1 MPQLNVIGSISGAS
15 FLPSSATSTYCRWE
29 LTHGPSWAV
38 VQGQSSGQTQTG
50 LVDRSLGGDGLV
62 VSLTGER
69 IDASW
74 GSGSAAWEH
83 PLDILLSTTSLC
95 GWPQLQLTVW
105 QQDELMRNDIIGYGS
120 ALIPVAPGQHRLQV
134 ATWRPE
140 GSWLQE
146 LRASFLGGG
155 LPQLMDLRCV
165 THPTEAPRTGL
176 ATTTSATVELDIQV
190 LARGF
195 EGAALNS

>member
-1 MPQLNVIGSISGAS
+1 
-15 FLPSSATSTYCRWE
+15 
-29 LTHGPSWAV
+29 
-38 VQGQSSGQTQTG
+38 
-50 LVDRSLGGDGLV
+50 
-62 VSLTGER
+62 VSLTGEA

-74 GSGSAAWEH
+74 GSAAAVWEH
-83 PLDILLSTTSLC
+83 PIDVLLSTTALA
-95 GWPQLQLTVW
+95 GWPQLQVTVW
-105 QQDELMRNDIIGYGS
+105 QQDELLRNEIVGYG
-120 ALIPVAPGQHRLQV
+120 AVRVPCAPGAHRLEV

-140 GSWLQE
+140 GTWLQE